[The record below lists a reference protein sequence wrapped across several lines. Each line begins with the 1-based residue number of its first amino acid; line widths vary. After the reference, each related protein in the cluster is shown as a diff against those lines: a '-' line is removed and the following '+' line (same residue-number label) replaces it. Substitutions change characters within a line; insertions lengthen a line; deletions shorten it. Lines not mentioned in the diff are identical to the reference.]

1 MALTIQEVQL
11 LRDSFREI
19 AVKSEQAGDR
29 FYKILFEKDPD
40 AHILF
45 TNDIGR
51 QGTMLMSKLG
61 IIVSELHNMESLAPM
76 LEGLA
81 MRHVAYGVKKEH
93 YPIVGDVL
101 IQLLSEMLGD
111 EFTPEAE
118 AVWTKV
124 YVELSDLMTE
134 VAYPDLD

>member
-1 MALTIQEVQL
+1 MALSNQEVQL
-11 LRDSFREI
+11 LRDSFRDI
-19 AVKSEQAGDR
+19 ATRSEQAADR
-29 FYKILFEKDPD
+29 FYKILFEKDPNSR
-40 AHILF
+40 ILF

-101 IQLLSEMLGD
+101 IQLLAEMLDD
-111 EFTPEAE
+111 EFTPEMQ
-118 AVWTKV
+118 AVWVKV
-124 YVELSDLMTE
+124 YAELSNLMTE
-134 VAYPDLD
+134 VAYPD

>member
-1 MALTIQEVQL
+1 MPLSTQEVQV
-11 LRDSFREI
+11 LRDSFRDI
-19 AVKSEQAGDR
+19 ATVSEQAADR

-40 AHILF
+40 SRILF

-93 YPIVGDVL
+93 YPVVGEVL
-101 IQLLSEMLGD
+101 IELLAEMLGD
-111 EFTPEAE
+111 QFTPEAE

-124 YVELSDLMTE
+124 YVELSDLMIE
-134 VAYPDLD
+134 VAYPD

>member
-1 MALTIQEVQL
+1 MALSNQEVQL
-11 LRDSFREI
+11 LRDSFRDI
-19 AVKSEQAGDR
+19 ATRSEQAADR
-29 FYKILFEKDPD
+29 FYKVLFEKDPNSRV
-40 AHILF
+40 LF

-93 YPIVGDVL
+93 YPVVGDVL
-101 IQLLSEMLGD
+101 IQVLSEMLDD
-111 EFTPEAE
+111 EFTPEME
-118 AVWTKV
+118 AVWIKV
-124 YVELSDLMTE
+124 YGELSDLMTE
-134 VAYPDLD
+134 IAYPD

>member
-1 MALTIQEVQL
+1 MALSNHEVQL
-11 LRDSFREI
+11 LRDSFRDM
-19 AVKSEQAGDR
+19 ATRSEQAADR

-40 AHILF
+40 SRILF

-61 IIVSELHNMESLAPM
+61 IIVSELHHMESLAPM

-93 YPIVGDVL
+93 YPVVGDVL
-101 IQLLSEMLGD
+101 IQVLSEMLDD
-111 EFTPEAE
+111 EFTPEME
-118 AVWTKV
+118 AVWVKV
-124 YVELSDLMTE
+124 YSELSDLMTE
-134 VAYPDLD
+134 IAYPD